1 MLFEEEESSFQ
12 SIIDAFGQ
20 HRNLFSNTK
29 GSTFNNVKESEKNV
43 YRNNIIPRGE
53 LIANNFTNGLF
64 TEEMISRGERL
75 KLCFAHLD
83 ILQESKLEENQ
94 AAKIEAE
101 TLAALN
107 ALLETNAITQDEYDR
122 ISKKE
127 KSI

>member
-1 MLFEEEESSFQ
+1 M
-12 SIIDAFGQ
+12 
-20 HRNLFSNTK
+20 
-29 GSTFNNVKESEKNV
+29 KESEKNV

-122 ISKKE
+122 ISNKE